1 MPFYYD
7 LNQAVTTN
15 GSAGTENTMM
25 FGKTVANQE
34 TVSLV
39 GLYLASRFGTAG
51 GGQARIK
58 TNTGSTAVG
67 GGIQTGQPR
76 NLRGQVAAQ
85 SIWAN
90 SQVTITAGTVLQT
103 RMTVGFAQTGGMG
116 GWIPI
121 TPQDAIQMMPNA
133 TNPVDVEL
141 TNLAASASVTADMTL
156 EFGEGI

>member
-1 MPFYYD
+1 VPFYYD

-15 GSAGTENTMM
+15 GSAGTENSMM
-25 FGKTVANQE
+25 WGKTVANQE

-58 TNTGSTAVG
+58 TNSGSSASG
-67 GGIQTGQPR
+67 GGVQIAQPR
-76 NLRGQVAAQ
+76 NIRGNVAAQ
-85 SIWAN
+85 SVWAN

-133 TNPVDVEL
+133 ASPVDVEL

-156 EFGEGI
+156 EIAEGI

>member
-7 LNQAVTTN
+7 LSQAVSTN

-25 FGKTVANQE
+25 FGTTVANQE

-58 TNTGSTAVG
+58 TNTGSAATGGAV
-67 GGIQTGQPR
+67 QLAQAR
-76 NLRGQVAAQ
+76 NLRGNVAAQ
-85 SIWAN
+85 SLWRNGA
-90 SQVTITAGTVLQT
+90 VTITAGAVLQT

-133 TNPVDVEL
+133 TNPVDVEF
-141 TNLAASASVTADMTL
+141 TNLASTATVTFDMTA
-156 EFGEGI
+156 EIGEGV

>member
-7 LNQAVTTN
+7 LNQAISTN

-25 FGKTVANQE
+25 FGATVASQE

-39 GLYLASRFGTAG
+39 GLYMASRFGTAG

-58 TNTGSTAVG
+58 TNTGSTATG
-67 GGIQTGQPR
+67 GAVQLAQAR
-76 NLRGQVAAQ
+76 NQRGQVAAQ
-85 SIWAN
+85 SVWKNGA
-90 SQVTITAGTVLQT
+90 VTITAGTVLQT
-103 RMTVGFAQTGGMG
+103 RMSVGFAQTGGMG

-121 TPQDAIQMMPNA
+121 TPQDAIQMMAGA

-141 TNLAASASVTADMTL
+141 TNLAASATVTADMTL
-156 EFGEGI
+156 EIGEGI

>member
-1 MPFYYD
+1 
-7 LNQAVTTN
+7 
-15 GSAGTENTMM
+15 MM

-34 TVSLV
+34 TVSIV

-51 GGQARIK
+51 GGQARMK
-58 TNTGSTAVG
+58 FNTGTSALG
-67 GGIQTGQPR
+67 GSIQIAQPR
-76 NLRGQVAAQ
+76 NMRGNVAAQ

-90 SQVTITAGTVLQT
+90 GTVTITAGTILQT

-121 TPQDAIQMMPNA
+121 TPQDAMQLMPNA
-133 TNPVDVEL
+133 TNPVSFEL

-156 EFGEGI
+156 EIGEGI

>member
-7 LNQAVTTN
+7 LNQAVTTS
-15 GSAGTENTMM
+15 GSAGTETTMM
-25 FGKTVANQE
+25 YGKTVANQE
-34 TVSLV
+34 TVSVV

-58 TNTGSTAVG
+58 TNTGSTAIAG
-67 GGIQTGQPR
+67 APQTPQPR
-76 NLRGQVAAQ
+76 NIRGQVAAQ
-85 SIWAN
+85 STWFN
-90 SQVTITAGTVLQT
+90 GSVTITAGTVLQN
-103 RMTVGFAQTGGMG
+103 RITVGFAQTGGMG

-121 TPQDAIQMMPNA
+121 TPQDAIQLMPNA

-156 EFGEGI
+156 EIGEGI

>member
-1 MPFYYD
+1 VPFYYD
-7 LNQAVTTN
+7 LAQAVTTN

-25 FGKTVANQE
+25 VGATVANQE

-58 TNTGSTAVG
+58 TNSGSAATGGAV
-67 GGIQTGQPR
+67 QLPQAR
-76 NLRGQVAAQ
+76 NLRGNVAAQ
-85 SIWAN
+85 SVWKNGA
-90 SQVTITAGTVLQT
+90 VTITAGTVLQT

-121 TPQDAIQMMPNA
+121 VPQDAIQLMPNA

-141 TNLAASASVTADMTL
+141 TNLASSTSVTADMTL
-156 EFGEGI
+156 EIGEGI